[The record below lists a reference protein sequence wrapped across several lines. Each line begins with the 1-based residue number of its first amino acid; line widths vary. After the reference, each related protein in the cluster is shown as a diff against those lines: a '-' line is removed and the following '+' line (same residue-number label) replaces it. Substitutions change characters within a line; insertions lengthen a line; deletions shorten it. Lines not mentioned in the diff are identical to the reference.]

1 MSVKNLVKTLESLEQ
16 FTPESVHKVVSEC
29 DLGIEDLKD
38 WIDYDYPVSDSY
50 GRKMV
55 HDGGFFEVMVMCWRP
70 GDYSAIHD
78 HGKAEF
84 GAVKMFGDAEHAS
97 FELEGGRLTTI
108 ARERNESG
116 TTLKVT
122 ASLIHQ
128 MGNPGEKNFFS
139 LHVYGNVNLESGITS
154 EARIF
159 DYSRNELLFVNGGV
173 FYLLPES
180 EIVHRKKL
188 PEADDETRSRDLIE
202 AAKRAKAMG
211 NNFEYERLMDEV
223 SSGYSG
229 KH

>member
-1 MSVKNLVKTLESLEQ
+1 MSVKNLVKTLERLEQ

-29 DLGIEDLKD
+29 DIGIEDLRD
-38 WIDYDYPVSDSY
+38 WIDYDYPISDSY

-84 GAVKMFGDAEHAS
+84 GAVKIFGDAEHAS
-97 FELEGGRLTTI
+97 FELEDQKFTTI
-108 ARERNESG
+108 SRERVKSG

-122 ASLIHQ
+122 PALIHQ
-128 MGNPGEKNFFS
+128 MGNPGKKNFSS
-139 LHVYGNVNLESGITS
+139 LHIYGNTDLEGGITS

-159 DYSRNELLFVNGGV
+159 DYSRNELVFVNGGV

-188 PEADDETRSRDLIE
+188 PKADYETRSRDLIE
-202 AAKRAKAMG
+202 ASKRAKAMG
-211 NNFEYERLMDEV
+211 NDSEYSRLMNEI
-223 SSGYSG
+223 SSG
-229 KH
+229 

>member
-1 MSVKNLVKTLESLEQ
+1 MSVKNLVKTLESLEE
-16 FTPESVHKVVSEC
+16 FTPESVHEVVSEC
-29 DLGIEDLKD
+29 DIGVEDLKN
-38 WIDYDYPVSDSY
+38 WIVYDYPVSDSY

-84 GAVKMFGDAEHAS
+84 GAVKLFGGAEHAS
-97 FELEGGRLTTI
+97 FELEEGRLTTI

-128 MGNPGEKNFFS
+128 MGNPGEENFFS
-139 LHVYGNVNLESGITS
+139 LHVYGNVDLESGITS

-223 SSGYSG
+223 SSGYSS

>member
-1 MSVKNLVKTLESLEQ
+1 MSVENLVKALESLEQ
-16 FTPESVHKVVSEC
+16 FTPENVHWVVSEC
-29 DLGIEDLKD
+29 DLGVEDLED

-84 GAVKMFGDAEHAS
+84 GAVKIFGDVEHAI
-97 FELEGGRLTTI
+97 FELEDQKFTTI
-108 ARERNESG
+108 SRKRVKSG

-122 ASLIHQ
+122 PSLIHQ
-128 MGNPGEKNFFS
+128 MGNPGESNFFT
-139 LHVYGNVNLESGITS
+139 LHVYGNVDLDSGINS

-159 DYSRNELLFVNGGV
+159 DYSRKGLLFVNGGV

-180 EIVHRKKL
+180 EIVYRKKL
-188 PEADDETRSRDLIE
+188 PETDYTTRARDLIE
-202 AAKRAKAMG
+202 ASKRAKAMG
-211 NNFEYERLMDEV
+211 NDSEYRRLVNEI
-223 SSGYSG
+223 SSG
-229 KH
+229 

>member
-1 MSVKNLVKTLESLEQ
+1 M
-16 FTPESVHKVVSEC
+16 
-29 DLGIEDLKD
+29 
-38 WIDYDYPVSDSY
+38 
-50 GRKMV
+50 
-55 HDGGFFEVMVMCWRP
+55 
-70 GDYSAIHD
+70 
-78 HGKAEF
+78 
-84 GAVKMFGDAEHAS
+84 KMFGDAEHAS
-97 FELEGGRLTTI
+97 FELEKGRLTTI

-128 MGNPGEKNFFS
+128 MGNPGDKNFFS
-139 LHVYGNVNLESGITS
+139 LHVYGNVDLESGITS

-211 NNFEYERLMDEV
+211 NNFEYERLMDEA
-223 SSGYSG
+223 SSGY
-229 KH
+229 

>member
-1 MSVKNLVKTLESLEQ
+1 MSVENLVKALESLGQ
-16 FTPESVHKVVSEC
+16 CTPERVHGGVSEWDIGVL
-29 DLGIEDLKD
+29 DLED
-38 WIDYDYPVSDSY
+38 WIDYNYPVSDSY

-84 GAVKMFGDAEHAS
+84 GAVKIFGDVEHAI
-97 FELEGGRLTTI
+97 FKLEDQKFTTI
-108 ARERNESG
+108 SRERVKSG

-122 ASLIHQ
+122 PSLIHQ
-128 MGNPGEKNFFS
+128 MGNPGESNFFT
-139 LHVYGNVNLESGITS
+139 LHVYGNVDLDGGITS

-159 DYSRNELLFVNGGV
+159 DYSRNELLFVNGGI

-188 PEADDETRSRDLIE
+188 PEADYATRARDLIE
-202 AAKRAKAMG
+202 ASKRAKAMG
-211 NNFEYERLMDEV
+211 NDSEYIRLMNEI
-223 SSGYSG
+223 SSD
-229 KH
+229 

>member
-29 DLGIEDLKD
+29 DIGIEDLKD

-97 FELEGGRLTTI
+97 FELDGGKLTTI

-139 LHVYGNVNLESGITS
+139 LHVYGNVDLESGITS

-188 PEADDETRSRDLIE
+188 PEADYATRSRDLIE

-211 NNFEYERLMDEV
+211 NDFEYERLMGEI
-223 SSGYSG
+223 SSGYLD

>member
-1 MSVKNLVKTLESLEQ
+1 MSVKNLVKTLESLEE
-16 FTPESVHKVVSEC
+16 FTPESVHEVVSEC
-29 DLGIEDLKD
+29 DIGVEDLKN

-139 LHVYGNVNLESGITS
+139 LHVYGNVDLESGITS

>member
-1 MSVKNLVKTLESLEQ
+1 MSVKNLVKTLESLEE
-16 FTPESVHKVVSEC
+16 FTPESVHEVVSEC
-29 DLGIEDLKD
+29 DIGVEDLKN

-84 GAVKMFGDAEHAS
+84 GAVKLFGDVEHAS
-97 FELEGGRLTTI
+97 FELEEGRLTTI

-139 LHVYGNVNLESGITS
+139 LHVYGNVDLESGITS

-211 NNFEYERLMDEV
+211 NNFEYERLMDEA
-223 SSGYSG
+223 SSGY
-229 KH
+229 

>member
-1 MSVKNLVKTLESLEQ
+1 MAVENLVKTLESLKQ
-16 FTPESVHKVVSEC
+16 VTPESVYKVVSEC
-29 DLGIEDLKD
+29 DIGVEDLKE
-38 WIDYDYPVSDSY
+38 WIDYDYPISDSY

-84 GAVKMFGDAEHAS
+84 GAVKIFGDAEHAS
-97 FELEGGRLTTI
+97 FELDGGKLTTI
-108 ARERNESG
+108 VRERNESG

-139 LHVYGNVNLESGITS
+139 LHVYGNVDLESGITS

-180 EIVHRKKL
+180 EIMRREKL
-188 PEADDETRSRDLIE
+188 PEADYATWSRDLTE
-202 AAKRAKAMG
+202 AAKRAKIMG
-211 NNFEYERLMDEV
+211 NESEYKRLMNAI
-223 SSGYSG
+223 SSG
-229 KH
+229 

>member
-1 MSVKNLVKTLESLEQ
+1 MTRGKLIESLEGLSE
-16 FTPESVHKVVSEC
+16 FTPGSVHEVVSEC
-29 DLGIEDLKD
+29 DIGFEDLKE
-38 WIDYDYPVSDSY
+38 WIDYHYPVSDSY

-84 GAVKMFGDAEHAS
+84 GAVKIFGDAEHAT
-97 FELEGGRLTTI
+97 FELNRQKLTTI
-108 ARERNESG
+108 SREMVEAG

-122 ASLIHQ
+122 PSLIHQ
-128 MGNPGEKNFFS
+128 MGNPGESNFFS
-139 LHVYGNVNLESGITS
+139 LHVYGNVDLEGGVTS

-180 EIVHRKKL
+180 EIMHRKKL
-188 PEADDETRSRDLIE
+188 PEAD
-202 AAKRAKAMG
+202 
-211 NNFEYERLMDEV
+211 
-223 SSGYSG
+223 
-229 KH
+229 

>member
-29 DLGIEDLKD
+29 DIGIEDLKD

-97 FELEGGRLTTI
+97 FELDGGKLTTI

-139 LHVYGNVNLESGITS
+139 LHVYGNVDLESGITS

-188 PEADDETRSRDLIE
+188 PEADRVTRVRDLIE
-202 AAKRAKAMG
+202 ASKRAKAIG
-211 NNFEYERLMDEV
+211 NDSEYRRLMNEI
-223 SSGYSG
+223 SSG
-229 KH
+229 

>member
-1 MSVKNLVKTLESLEQ
+1 MSVENLVKTLESLEE
-16 FTPESVHKVVSEC
+16 FTPESVHEVVSEC
-29 DLGIEDLKD
+29 DIGVEDLKN

-84 GAVKMFGDAEHAS
+84 GAVKLFGDAEHAS
-97 FELEGGRLTTI
+97 FELEGGKLTTI

-128 MGNPGEKNFFS
+128 MGNPGDKNFFS
-139 LHVYGNVNLESGITS
+139 LHVYGNVDLESGITS

-211 NNFEYERLMDEV
+211 NDSEYRRLMDEI
-223 SSGYSG
+223 SSG
-229 KH
+229 

>member
-1 MSVKNLVKTLESLEQ
+1 MSVKNLVKTLESLEE
-16 FTPESVHKVVSEC
+16 FTPESVHEVVSEC
-29 DLGIEDLKD
+29 DIGVEDLKN

-70 GDYSAIHD
+70 GDYSTIHD

-84 GAVKMFGDAEHAS
+84 GAVKLFGGAEHAS
-97 FELEGGRLTTI
+97 FELEEGRLTTI

-139 LHVYGNVNLESGITS
+139 LHVYGNVDLESGITS

-211 NNFEYERLMDEV
+211 NNFEYERLMDEA
-223 SSGYSG
+223 SSGY
-229 KH
+229 

>member
-1 MSVKNLVKTLESLEQ
+1 MSVKNLVKTLESLEE
-16 FTPESVHKVVSEC
+16 FTPESVHEVVSEC
-29 DLGIEDLKD
+29 DIGVEDLKN

-97 FELEGGRLTTI
+97 FELEEGRLTTI

-139 LHVYGNVNLESGITS
+139 LHVYGNVDLESGITS

-188 PEADDETRSRDLIE
+188 PETDYATRTRDLIE
-202 AAKRAKAMG
+202 AAKRAKTMG
-211 NNFEYERLMDEV
+211 NDFEYERLMDRI
-223 SSGYSG
+223 SSGYSS

>member
-1 MSVKNLVKTLESLEQ
+1 MSVKNLVKTLESLEE
-16 FTPESVHKVVSEC
+16 FTPESVHEVVSEC
-29 DLGIEDLKD
+29 DIEVEDLKN

-70 GDYSAIHD
+70 GDHSTIHD

-84 GAVKMFGDAEHAS
+84 GAVKMFGDAEHAAC
-97 FELEGGRLTTI
+97 ELEEGRRTTI

-139 LHVYGNVNLESGITS
+139 LHVYGNVDLESGITS

-188 PEADDETRSRDLIE
+188 PKADYETWSRDLIE
-202 AAKRAKAMG
+202 ASKRAKAMG
-211 NNFEYERLMDEV
+211 NDSEYRRLMNEI
-223 SSGYSG
+223 SSG
-229 KH
+229 